1 MLGAT
6 SPAHLDVQYE
16 LEPMSRNDTESDRAD
31 VDRHGDEEDP
41 LAVYLKQIKKIPL
54 LSAEEEKKCYI
65 EIRYCKDKTERI
77 TQDLNRGKIGKDEY
91 DREKQ
96 ALEQKL
102 VDVKNR
108 IITANLRL
116 VVSIAKKYQHR
127 GLSLIDLIDEG
138 NIGLIEAIDRFD
150 YTRGFKF
157 STYSTWWIRQSI
169 IKAIANKGRLIRVPI
184 HMLNTIKKCYH
195 VTKQLTQK
203 YGREPTTAEIS
214 EKLGVSEEKVLKIL
228 HIAQEPS
235 SLEVPVNPESSSEL
249 GDLIVDSE
257 SGGHED
263 TVFFLALQ
271 ELIKQVLDK
280 LSHREKKII
289 ELRFGLD
296 GEGPYTLEETGK
308 IIGITRER
316 VRQIQ
321 NNALKKLKNFKLS
334 EDLREFT
341 IS

>member
-1 MLGAT
+1 MN
-6 SPAHLDVQYE
+6 SPGSEFENVQHSSQE
-16 LEPMSRNDTESDRAD
+16 
-31 VDRHGDEEDP
+31 DEDDP

-54 LSAEEEKKCYI
+54 LTPEEEKKCYI
-65 EIRYCKDKTERI
+65 EIRYYKDM
-77 TQDLNRGKIGKDEY
+77 LGKITRNRMEGKISPAEFDQ
-91 DREKQ
+91 EKEG
-96 ALEQKL
+96 LEQRL
-102 VDVKNR
+102 VEVKNR

-184 HMLNTIKKCYH
+184 HMLNTIKKCYY

-214 EKLGVSEEKVLKIL
+214 EKLGVSEDKVLKIL

-249 GDLIVDSE
+249 GDLIVDIDS
-257 SGGHED
+257 SGHED
-263 TVFFLALQ
+263 TIFFIALQ
-271 ELIKQVLDK
+271 ELIKQVLNK
-280 LSHREKKII
+280 LNIREKKII

-296 GEGPYTLEETGK
+296 GEGPYTLEETGR

-341 IS
+341 IR

>member
-1 MLGAT
+1 MNPNSAEYDN
-6 SPAHLDVQYE
+6 PAGKTHD
-16 LEPMSRNDTESDRAD
+16 
-31 VDRHGDEEDP
+31 DEDDP
-41 LAVYLKQIKKIPL
+41 LALYLKQIKKIPL
-54 LSAEEEKKCYI
+54 LTPDQEKKCYI
-65 EIRYCKDKTERI
+65 EIRYHKDMLDNLLR
-77 TQDLNRGKIGKDEY
+77 DLNSGKIDAAVFE
-91 DREKQ
+91 REK
-96 ALEQKL
+96 AKVENSL

-184 HMLNTIKKCYH
+184 HMLNTIKKCYY

-203 YGREPTTAEIS
+203 LGREPTAAEIS
-214 EKLGVSEEKVLKIL
+214 DQLGVSEDKVLKIM

-249 GDLIVDSE
+249 GDLIVDTE
-257 SGGHED
+257 SGDHENA
-263 TVFFLALQ
+263 VFFMALQ
-271 ELIKQVLDK
+271 QLIKQVLNK
-280 LSHREKKII
+280 LSTREKKII

-296 GEGPYTLEETGK
+296 GEGPYTLEETGRM
-308 IIGITRER
+308 IGITRER

-321 NNALKKLKNFKLS
+321 NSALKKLKNFKLS

-341 IS
+341 IH

>member
-1 MLGAT
+1 MSYSGNERDGPTL
-6 SPAHLDVQYE
+6 HLHD
-16 LEPMSRNDTESDRAD
+16 
-31 VDRHGDEEDP
+31 DEDDP
-41 LAVYLKQIKKIPL
+41 LAVYLKQIKRISL
-54 LSAEEEKKCYI
+54 LTAEEEKKCYI
-65 EIRYCKDKTERI
+65 EIRYYRDKLNNLER
-77 TQDLNRGKIGKDEY
+77 DLNSQKVAKEEY
-91 DREKQ
+91 DEEKKKWEGKTVQ
-96 ALEQKL
+96 
-102 VDVKNR
+102 VKNR

-138 NIGLIEAIDRFD
+138 NIGLIEAVDRFD
-150 YTRGFKF
+150 YTKGFKF

-184 HMLNTIKKCYH
+184 HMLNTIKKCYF

-203 YGREPTTAEIS
+203 YGREPTAAEIS
-214 EKLGVSEEKVLKIL
+214 KKLGVPEEKVLKIL
-228 HIAQEPS
+228 HIAQEPG
-235 SLEVPVNPESSSEL
+235 SLEVPVNPDSTSEL
-249 GDLIVDSE
+249 GDLIVDIDSR
-257 SGGHED
+257 SHED
-263 TVFFLALQ
+263 AVFFMALQ

-280 LSHREKKII
+280 LSKREKKII

-321 NNALKKLKNFKLS
+321 NNAIRKLKNFKLS
-334 EDLREFT
+334 EDLKEF
-341 IS
+341 IVR

>member
-1 MLGAT
+1 MN
-6 SPAHLDVQYE
+6 SPGSEFENVQHSSQE
-16 LEPMSRNDTESDRAD
+16 
-31 VDRHGDEEDP
+31 DEDDP

-54 LSAEEEKKCYI
+54 LTPEEEKKCYI
-65 EIRYCKDKTERI
+65 EIRYYKDM
-77 TQDLNRGKIGKDEY
+77 LGKITRNRMEGKISPVEFDQ
-91 DREKQ
+91 EKEG
-96 ALEQKL
+96 LEQRL
-102 VDVKNR
+102 VEVKNR

-184 HMLNTIKKCYH
+184 HMLNTIKKCYY

-214 EKLGVSEEKVLKIL
+214 EKLGVSEDKVLKIL

-249 GDLIVDSE
+249 GDLIVDIDS
-257 SGGHED
+257 SGHED
-263 TVFFLALQ
+263 TIFFIALQ
-271 ELIKQVLDK
+271 ELIKQVLNK
-280 LSHREKKII
+280 LNIREKKII

-296 GEGPYTLEETGK
+296 GEGPYTLEETGR

-341 IS
+341 IR

>member
-1 MLGAT
+1 MNSFGSEIDGAML
-6 SPAHLDVQYE
+6 HLRD
-16 LEPMSRNDTESDRAD
+16 
-31 VDRHGDEEDP
+31 DEDDP
-41 LAVYLKQIKKIPL
+41 LAVYLKQIKRISL
-54 LSAEEEKKCYI
+54 LTAEEEKKCYI
-65 EIRYCKDKTERI
+65 EIRYYRDK
-77 TQDLNRGKIGKDEY
+77 LNILEQNLNTRKVAKEEYDGEKKKWEGKIVE
-91 DREKQ
+91 
-96 ALEQKL
+96 
-102 VDVKNR
+102 VKNR

-138 NIGLIEAIDRFD
+138 NIGLIEAVDRFD
-150 YTRGFKF
+150 YTKGFKF

-184 HMLNTIKKCYH
+184 HMLNTIKKCYF

-203 YGREPTTAEIS
+203 YGREPTAAEIS
-214 EKLGVSEEKVLKIL
+214 KKLGVPEEKVLKIL
-228 HIAQEPS
+228 HIAQEPG
-235 SLEVPVNPESSSEL
+235 SLEVPVNPDSTSEL
-249 GDLIVDSE
+249 GDLIVDIDSQ
-257 SGGHED
+257 SHED
-263 TVFFLALQ
+263 AVFFMALQ

-280 LSHREKKII
+280 LSKREKKII

-321 NNALKKLKNFKLS
+321 NNAIRKLKNFKLS
-334 EDLREFT
+334 EDLKEF
-341 IS
+341 IVR

>member
-1 MLGAT
+1 
-6 SPAHLDVQYE
+6 
-16 LEPMSRNDTESDRAD
+16 
-31 VDRHGDEEDP
+31 
-41 LAVYLKQIKKIPL
+41 
-54 LSAEEEKKCYI
+54 
-65 EIRYCKDKTERI
+65 
-77 TQDLNRGKIGKDEY
+77 
-91 DREKQ
+91 
-96 ALEQKL
+96 
-102 VDVKNR
+102 
-108 IITANLRL
+108 

-127 GLSLIDLIDEG
+127 GLGLIDLIDEG

>member
-1 MLGAT
+1 MSAQD
-6 SPAHLDVQYE
+6 LDNEGSTYE
-16 LEPMSRNDTESDRAD
+16 HHD
-31 VDRHGDEEDP
+31 DEDDP
-41 LAVYLKQIKKIPL
+41 LAVYLKEIKRIPL
-54 LSAEEEKKCYI
+54 LTPEEEKNCYI
-65 EIRYCKDKTERI
+65 EIRYHNDML
-77 TQDLNRGKIGKDEY
+77 TQLAQDFGAGKIDSKNYE
-91 DREKQ
+91 RERN
-96 ALEQKL
+96 LIEQKL
-102 VDVKNR
+102 VEVKNR

-184 HMLNTIKKCYH
+184 HMLNTIKKCYY

-203 YGREPTTAEIS
+203 YGREPTAAEIS

-235 SLEVPVNPESSSEL
+235 SLEVPVNPDSSSEL

-257 SGGHED
+257 SGEHENV
-263 TVFFLALQ
+263 VFFIALQ
-271 ELIKQVLDK
+271 ELIRQVLNK
-280 LSHREKKII
+280 LSKREKQII

-341 IS
+341 IK

>member
-1 MLGAT
+1 M
-6 SPAHLDVQYE
+6 SPKE
-16 LEPMSRNDTESDRAD
+16 TEYDGKAY
-31 VDRHGDEEDP
+31 DRHDDEDDP

-54 LSAEEEKKCYI
+54 LTAEEEKRCYI
-65 EIRYCKDKTERI
+65 EIRYYKDALDNLSRDHRT
-77 TQDLNRGKIGKDEY
+77 GKISSKAFE
-91 DREKQ
+91 REK
-96 ALEQKL
+96 AGLENKL
-102 VDVKNR
+102 IDVKNR

-184 HMLNTIKKCYH
+184 HMLNTIKKCYY

-203 YGREPTTAEIS
+203 FGREPTAAEIS

-249 GDLIVDSE
+249 GDLIVDSD

-263 TVFFLALQ
+263 AVFFMALQ

-280 LSHREKKII
+280 LSMREQKII

-341 IS
+341 IK